1 MGNCTTHKGDINRRN
16 FKMDIHKLYFMSPYS
31 SQLNEIEDFFQSVK
45 NNKRKLN
52 FSLDDV
58 IFTIFRSVSASF
70 CFSFSVMLKI
80 STKGS

>member
-70 CFSFSVMLKI
+70 SVMLKI